1 MTARIDI
8 LLATYN
14 GGRYLSGQLASLEAQ
29 THRDWHLFARDDGSS
44 DDTSA
49 ILQAFAHRFPLR
61 VTILP
66 TEARLGARG
75 SFAALM
81 AQAQADYIAFCDQ
94 DDIWLPHK
102 LEHLFSAMRN
112 LEGEAGAVPALVHCD
127 LELVDDALSPIAP
140 SFWRYQGIDPARN
153 DLARLL
159 MENTVTG
166 CATLINRALL
176 ELALPMPDA
185 AQMHDHWLAL
195 IAAATGR
202 IAYVDAA
209 LVRYRQH
216 GKNVV
221 GASRP
226 GGMGAALKAD
236 SSVRRGLDLRPSCR
250 RAEALVEAIGAHVD
264 PARLAPARALAQL
277 YDEGWLGRR
286 LLLWRHGMWPYR
298 WRRRVL
304 LLCRI

>member
-1 MTARIDI
+1 MSARIDI

-14 GGRYLSGQLASLEAQ
+14 GGRYLSEQLASLETQ
-29 THRDWHLFARDDGSS
+29 THPDWHLIVRDDGSS
-44 DDTSA
+44 DDTNA
-49 ILQAFAHRFPLR
+49 ILQDFARRCPQR
-61 VTILP
+61 VTMLP
-66 TEARLGARG
+66 TEARLGARA

-81 AQAQADYIAFCDQ
+81 SQAKADYIAFCDQ
-94 DDIWLPHK
+94 DDIWQPQK
-102 LEHLFSAMRN
+102 LERLFACMRN
-112 LEGEAGAVPALVHCD
+112 LEGEADVVPALVHCD
-127 LELVDDALSPIAP
+127 LELVDETLSPIAP

-176 ELALPMPDA
+176 ERALPMPDA
-185 AQMHDHWLAL
+185 AQMHDYWLAL
-195 IAAATGR
+195 IAAAMGR
-202 IAYVDAA
+202 IAYVDAS

-226 GGMGAALKAD
+226 GGMGEVLKVD

-250 RAEALVEAIGAHVD
+250 RAQALVEAIGARVD
-264 PARLAPARALAQL
+264 PSRLAPARALAQL
-277 YDEGWLGRR
+277 YDQGWFGRR
-286 LLLWRHGMWPYR
+286 LLLWRYGMWPYR
-298 WRRRVL
+298 WRRRAL